1 MNAKKLVLVCLVIAT
16 AIVLL
21 PSADDVRA
29 ATTITGTW
37 SIHTYLGQNQTQT
50 FSYPQIVNA
59 TIQPMNISVSGQRF
73 VSIADAT
80 NSSHVYFSTSI
91 GFYPAGTNYSTGKV
105 NISWP
110 IPSAL
115 SDGGTVTLAV
125 GLSGVKT
132 PESYMLLTI
141 QQNLSSEILKVVAP
155 IISGFQNQLSYLQQ
169 QLNAANAANAAAIFQ
184 GQQIE
189 ALEGIAIAGLIG
201 YIVYGKR
208 RAESKKEE
216 FEKSSGEFEQ
226 VVIATAVE
234 NAEPGEKA
242 GLEQAAMP
250 KAKEA

>member
-1 MNAKKLVLVCLVIAT
+1 MNAKKLVLVCLVLAT

-21 PSADDVRA
+21 PSTSDVRA

-37 SIHTYLGQNQTQT
+37 SIHTYLGHNQTQT
-50 FSYPQIVNA
+50 FAYPQIVNA
-59 TIQPMNISVSGQRF
+59 TVQPTNISVSGQRF

-80 NSSHVYFSTSI
+80 NSSHLYFSTSI
-91 GFYPAGTNYSTGKV
+91 GFYPAGTNTTTGKV

-110 IPSAL
+110 IPSSLA
-115 SDGGTVTLAV
+115 DGGTVQLAV

-132 PESYMLLTI
+132 PESYVILTI

-155 IISGFQNQLSYLQQ
+155 IISGFQNQITYLQQ
-169 QLNAANAANAAAIFQ
+169 QLDAANAATAAAIFQ

-189 ALEGIAIAGLIG
+189 ALEGLAIAGLIG
-201 YIVYGKR
+201 YIVYSKR
-208 RAESKKEE
+208 RAEGKKEE

-242 GLEQAAMP
+242 ALEQAAVP
-250 KAKEA
+250 KPAEA